1 MIALYPGTFDPI
13 TRGHADI
20 ARRAAKLFDRV
31 IVAVA
36 KNTGKK
42 TLFSLAE
49 RMAMSR
55 AVLDKNDKLEVRPFN
70 SLVTTLAEEQGANV
84 IIRGIRAVSD
94 FDYEFQMAGMNR
106 QLSQKVET
114 VFLTPTESL
123 AFISS
128 SLVCEIASYQGDV
141 GRFVDEPVQRALEQ
155 KFSPGTRPD
164 QADIK
169 GSSD

>member
-1 MIALYPGTFDPI
+1 MIALYPGAFDPL
-13 TRGHADI
+13 TRGHTDI

-31 IVAVA
+31 IVAIA
-36 KNTGKK
+36 GNTHKP
-42 TLFSLAE
+42 TRFALAE
-49 RMAMSR
+49 RLAMAS
-55 AVLDKNDKLEVRPFN
+55 AVLGGDDRLEVRSFDT
-70 SLVTTLAEEQGANV
+70 LATTLAEEQGAQV

-106 QLSQKVET
+106 QLSEQVET

-141 GRFVDEPVQRALEQ
+141 SRFVDEPVQRALIQ
-155 KFSPGTRPD
+155 KFRRL
-164 QADIK
+164 
-169 GSSD
+169 

>member
-13 TRGHADI
+13 TKGHADI
-20 ARRAAKLFDRV
+20 ARRAAKLFDKV

-36 KNTGKK
+36 NNTGKK
-42 TLFSLAE
+42 TLFSLDE
-49 RMAMSR
+49 RMAMSA
-55 AVLDKNDKLEVRPFN
+55 AVLGKHAGLEVRPFDC
-70 SLVTTLAEEQGANV
+70 LVTTLAEEQGAKV

-141 GRFVDEPVQRALEQ
+141 SRFVDELVQTALRQ
-155 KFSPGTRPD
+155 KFSPGARPD
-164 QADIK
+164 T
-169 GSSD
+169 GS